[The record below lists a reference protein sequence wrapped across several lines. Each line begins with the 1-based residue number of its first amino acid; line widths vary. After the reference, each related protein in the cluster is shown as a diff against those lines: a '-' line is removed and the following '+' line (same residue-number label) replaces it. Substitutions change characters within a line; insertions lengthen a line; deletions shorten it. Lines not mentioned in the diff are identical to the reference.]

1 MVGLEYGPS
10 RASTEPEHL
19 GLLIEC
25 DESLEDESVTQFP
38 DLACLSRLYRGR
50 SQIALARR
58 GCSQFVCRR
67 RHDACLFPLAGAP
80 ATTNTIAEPRR
91 L

>member
-1 MVGLEYGPS
+1 MVSLEYGPG
-10 RASTEPEHL
+10 RASTEPKHL

-25 DESLEDESVTQFP
+25 EESLEDESVTQFP

-58 GCSQFVCRR
+58 GCSHVDCRR

-80 ATTNTIAEPRR
+80 ATTNIIAEPPR